1 MYGGVGGINYKN
13 IVTNFFHITI
23 CTVTCVFKNVIS
35 RNVTIKCDLKSL
47 EDFYVYIR
55 RKIFQ

>member
-1 MYGGVGGINYKN
+1 MYGGGGINYKN
-13 IVTNFFHITI
+13 IVTNFFHLTI

-47 EDFYVYIR
+47 EDFYVYMT
-55 RKIFQ
+55 